1 MPIVNPIPKK
11 LWKRIISINRGMA
24 LRISGHA
31 EQESASE
38 GAPSGAERT
47 VPVRL
52 KLHLPRIVELI
63 RENGE
68 EIARGFSSSGAMQI
82 AS

>member
-1 MPIVNPIPKK
+1 
-11 LWKRIISINRGMA
+11 MA
-24 LRISGHA
+24 LRISKHA
-31 EQESASE
+31 DQDSASE
-38 GAPSGAERT
+38 VAPSVAELT

>member
-1 MPIVNPIPKK
+1 
-11 LWKRIISINRGMA
+11 MA
-24 LRISGHA
+24 LCISKHA
-31 EQESASE
+31 DQESASE

-68 EIARGFSSSGAMQI
+68 EIARGF
-82 AS
+82 